1 MALYENVFIVRQD
14 VSNQQVEEL
23 TTRFTEILESGD
35 GKVEKTEFWGLR
47 TMAYKIKKNRKGHY
61 VMLNLN
67 APAPAVK
74 EMERNMQLSEDVIR
88 HMTLRVDELEEGPSA
103 VMKFRGERTRS
114 YGDRSDS
121 KPSESSS
128 SAPKPAAEAS
138 TAPKPAVESSDAPK
152 AVAEASEA
160 PKVVVEPAADPAPET
175 PTVAKEGAS
184 E

>member
-23 TTRFTEILESGD
+23 TTRFTEILESGG

-61 VMLNLN
+61 VMLNLD
-67 APAPAVK
+67 APPPAVQ

-103 VMKFRGERTRS
+103 VMKFRGERTRN

-121 KPSESSS
+121 RPSPAVASDDSKPA
-128 SAPKPAAEAS
+128 APEAPAASDTPAAEAS
-138 TAPKPAVESSDAPK
+138 KT
-152 AVAEASEA
+152 
-160 PKVVVEPAADPAPET
+160 
-175 PTVAKEGAS
+175 EGAS

>member
-1 MALYENVFIVRQD
+1 MAFYENVFIVRQD

-23 TTRFTEILESGD
+23 TTRFTEILESGG

-61 VMLNLN
+61 VMLNLD

-88 HMTLRVDELEEGPSA
+88 HMTLRVDELEEEPSA

-128 SAPKPAAEAS
+128 KTAEAS
-138 TAPKPAVESSDAPK
+138 AAPKVA
-152 AVAEASEA
+152 AEASEA
-160 PKVVVEPAADPAPET
+160 PKAAAEPVADPAPEI
-175 PTVAKEGAS
+175 PTAAKEGAS